1 MGLLGGAAAE
11 SVKWYGVREDL
22 YKGMPD
28 YAKSWGYWVITLIMV
43 VFGGVLVLA
52 YQHSEGV
59 KLNLLLAFNIGAS
72 APLIISRLPAV
83 NPGSFD

>member
-11 SVKWYGVREDL
+11 SLKWYSVREEL
-22 YKGMPD
+22 YKGVPD
-28 YAKSWGYWVITLIMV
+28 YAKSCWYWLVTLVMV

-59 KLNLLLAFNIGAS
+59 TLNLVLAFNIGAS
-72 APLIISRLPAV
+72 APLIISQIPAV
-83 NPGSFD
+83 NPGNIN